1 MSVPIAPSRPGPV
14 ASRRKAPVVS
24 ASGAPLIT
32 ALPLPAP
39 AILTVPK
46 KKAAVVPAPAVAP
59 VPAPA
64 PAPAPAQSEDKIL
77 TSRGYAITKK
87 TITPVQ
93 QAALRK
99 DLTVAPKIQDKY
111 SKGVQS
117 FPIFLES
124 PTRFYVPRHWGIQH
138 YGIPEI
144 SLVPEGLQLEPVAE
158 FIGSPH
164 DYQEKIISKFIE
176 NDAQGLICVPCGKG
190 KTFMALAIA
199 LRLRRRFLVVVD
211 KEFLMSQWR
220 SEIEAF
226 TKGIRVGI
234 LQAGRVDIEADKFDC
249 TICMIQTLASR
260 EYPEGFFDQ
269 YGLAIFDEC
278 HKLGAP
284 HFNKAMGR
292 IQTRYLLGLSATPT
306 RDDGLTRVFESFLGA
321 PVYWEKTREP
331 DASVIVRAVYY
342 EHPATEFKTV
352 PVNWRGEPVTAR
364 LLSQICE
371 WAPRTE
377 RIVGLIREVVADT
390 RRQLIVMSERKL
402 LLEEIEM
409 RLAALPEAERPRV
422 GYYVGGMKQEVLDS
436 NAANCQVILATYA
449 MASEALN
456 IKTLNAAI
464 LATPRKKV
472 EQSTGRILRLRP
484 DQRTVQ
490 PVIVDIMDMHDPYRS
505 LWKKREVYYRKC
517 AYAIQYEGIPEPTAV
532 KVVADANG
540 CMFALGGD
548 NEELDSD
555 SDEGSDGDV

>member
-1 MSVPIAPSRPGPV
+1 MSVPIPVAGPV
-14 ASRRKAPVVS
+14 AQRRKTPVVS
-24 ASGAPLIT
+24 ASGAP
-32 ALPLPAP
+32 
-39 AILTVPK
+39 V
-46 KKAAVVPAPAVAP
+46 PAVASAATA
-59 VPAPA
+59 APA
-64 PAPAPAQSEDKIL
+64 TTLTAAPKKQTPKSIPIVAAPVAHAPDPADKIL

-87 TITPVQ
+87 SLTPAQ

-99 DLTVAPKIQDKY
+99 DLTVSPKIQEKY
-111 SKGVQS
+111 AKAVQS

-124 PTRFYVPRHWGIQH
+124 PTRFYVPRHWGIKQ
-138 YGIPEI
+138 YGPPDSSI
-144 SLVPEGLQLEPVAE
+144 VPEGLQLGPDAV
-158 FIGSPH
+158 FTGKPH

-199 LRLRRRFLVVVD
+199 LRLGRRFLVVVD

-234 LQAGRVDIEADKFDC
+234 LQAGRVDIEADKYDC

-269 YGLAIFDEC
+269 YGFAIFDEC

-306 RDDGLTRVFESFLGA
+306 RDDGLTRVFESFLGQ

-342 EHPATEFKTV
+342 EHAAPEFRKV

-364 LLSQICE
+364 LLSHICA

-377 RIVGLIREVVADT
+377 RIVGIIREIVADT
-390 RRQLIVMSERKL
+390 RRQLIVLSERKS
-402 LLEEIEM
+402 LLEEIEV
-409 RLAALPEAERPRV
+409 RLAALAAAERPRV
-422 GYYVGGMKQEVLDS
+422 GYYIGGMKQEVLDS

-490 PVIVDIMDMHDPYRS
+490 PLIVDIMDMHDPYRS
-505 LWKKREVYYRKC
+505 LWKKREIYYRKC

-540 CMFALGGD
+540 CLFALGD
-548 NEELDSD
+548 EEDDSD
-555 SDEGSDGDV
+555 DSGDGDI